1 MSEQGKFITSVYRKS
16 TFSGVYTHFDSF
28 IPDTYK
34 IGMNYTLVDR
44 YFWICSCWFIVPSTI
59 DTLKKSILEKW
70 LLRKLQF
77 TFFLNGIHIVK
88 EKVPAVEKKPLW
100 LVLPYLGLI
109 SLQTKPK
116 LLTSIKW
123 VLNYCRLQVIFK
135 IQNKLYNNFC
145 IKDPIS

>member
-88 EKVPAVEKKPLW
+88 EKVPAVEKKPL
-100 LVLPYLGLI
+100 
-109 SLQTKPK
+109 
-116 LLTSIKW
+116 
-123 VLNYCRLQVIFK
+123 
-135 IQNKLYNNFC
+135 
-145 IKDPIS
+145 